1 MKNSITPKARVEEL
15 VVQELP
21 DEILVYDLKTN
32 EAHCLNK
39 TAAMVWKNCDGK
51 TSITDIAK
59 VLEGSFGNAVE
70 DDFVWLAIDQ
80 LDQKGLLNEQRRF
93 DLPNRRAAL
102 KKIGLASMIALPI
115 VASLKAPTSAFAAT
129 ANCACVNPGDCF
141 TQTGCPNLN
150 NCNGSGICAP

>member
-1 MKNSITPKARVEEL
+1 MTPKARTEKL

-21 DEILVYDLKTN
+21 DEILVYDIKTN

-51 TSITDIAK
+51 TSVTDIAK
-59 VLEGSFGNAVE
+59 LLGSSFGNPVD

-80 LDQKGLLNEQRRF
+80 LDKKDLLNKQNRF

-102 KKIGLASMIALPI
+102 KTIGLASVIALPI

-129 ANCACVNPGDCF
+129 ANCACVVPGDCPV
-141 TQTGCPNLN
+141 QIGCPSTV

>member
-1 MKNSITPKARVEEL
+1 MKNSTSPKARDENL

-51 TSITDIAK
+51 TAITDIAK
-59 VLEGSFGNAVE
+59 LLEGSFGNPV
-70 DDFVWLAIDQ
+70 DDDLVWLAIDQ
-80 LDQKGLLNEQRRF
+80 LNEKNLLNGQNRI
-93 DLPNRRAAL
+93 DSPNRREL
-102 KKIGLASMIALPI
+102 IKKIGLASVIALPI

-129 ANCACVNPGDCF
+129 ANCACVTPGDCAS
-141 TQTGCPNLN
+141 QTGCPSIT
-150 NCNGSGICAP
+150 NCNGSGVCAP